1 MARHAEEKRQRSFL
15 SAVAVI
21 LAIRQKDDFDK
32 VSTIVVLFGKILMY
46 ISRL

>member
-1 MARHAEEKRQRSFL
+1 MARQAEARRQRSFP

-21 LAIRQKDDFDK
+21 LANRQKDDFDQ